1 MTLPGLLFSGRKATF
16 VAVVVLS
23 VLSALLSVAVLA
35 FISQR
40 LLAGGAELGMVLMQF
55 ALLLLALLPGL
66 LAGHSKL
73 ILAQFLQML

>member
-35 FISQR
+35 FISQ
-40 LLAGGAELGMVLMQF
+40 
-55 ALLLLALLPGL
+55 
-66 LAGHSKL
+66 
-73 ILAQFLQML
+73 